1 MTIFEAP
8 MSQTF
13 PPALLHQPPADR
25 LAWFRQKVIRH
36 PHLDTAFQAVQ
47 DAIRAPAGATL
58 ILVIGA
64 TGFAEAIERL
74 DTIPGV
80 ARQTAILMVAE
91 MGVAMAQFPS
101 DKHLAAWAGLAPGNN
116 QTGGKQRPAR
126 TRKGNRYLRRGL
138 VQAAHAAARKRG
150 SYLKALYHRIAAR
163 RGAKRAIVAVARTIL
178 QIAYHLLERG
188 TTYEELGEDYFDQRE
203 VHRTK
208 RRLVNR
214 LEALGFTVRVE
225 EPVTT

>member
-1 MTIFEAP
+1 
-8 MSQTF
+8 
-13 PPALLHQPPADR
+13 
-25 LAWFRQKVIRH
+25 VY
-36 PHLDTAFQAVQ
+36 LDGK
-47 DAIRAPAGATL
+47 IATL
-58 ILVIGA
+58 EERMQTLVTA
-64 TGFAEAIERL
+64 LPGFAEAIERL

-91 MGVAMAQFPS
+91 IGVEMEQFPS

-178 QIAYHLLERG
+178 QIAYHLLKRG
-188 TTYEELGEDYFDQRE
+188 TTYEEVGEDYFDQRE
-203 VHRTK
+203 VQRTK

-225 EPVTT
+225 EPVAT

>member
-1 MTIFEAP
+1 
-8 MSQTF
+8 MSEHFNQILT
-13 PPALLHQPPADR
+13 LLPFLHIGFYTAY
-25 LAWFRQKVIRH
+25 
-36 PHLDTAFQAVQ
+36 LDGK
-47 DAIRAPAGATL
+47 IATL
-58 ILVIGA
+58 EARMQTLVTA
-64 TGFAEAIERL
+64 LPGFAEAIERL

-91 MGVAMAQFPS
+91 IGVAMEQFPS

-203 VHRTK
+203 VQRTK

-214 LEALGFTVRVE
+214 LEALGFTVNIE
-225 EPVTT
+225 EPVAT